1 MHSALSHARIYESWD
16 GRDQTSPKWDK
27 NYEKTKKLKKGL
39 TSRPKTFPAF
49 LILGDPE
56 RDFST
61 KSITS
66 ETVAFF
72 KLKEF
77 QVLSD

>member
-1 MHSALSHARIYESWD
+1 MVVTKLPPNE
-16 GRDQTSPKWDK
+16 T
-27 NYEKTKKLKKGL
+27 KTMRKPRSLKKGP
-39 TSRPKTFPAF
+39 TSRSKTFPAF

-56 RDFST
+56 HDFST